1 MSNLR
6 VTIGLAGNEPLDGVD
21 IVGIG
26 IEIMM
31 RGISFVDVKPRPA
44 SMNEVEAR
52 VNE

>member
-21 IVGIG
+21 IAGIG
-26 IEIMM
+26 IEIMT

-52 VNE
+52 LNE